1 MNRQSPPHLVATP
14 LAAPGT
20 KTPAAHPPIWHYGP
34 NIPVVGSTGLGLFGF
49 FVGLLLLLPGYGLVM
64 LVILG
69 LEAMQGVPPS
79 HGTSFTES
87 WLILPLLGTAV
98 LMGVM
103 LAWASSAPRVQA
115 FTFDEN
121 QQLLT
126 LTVTHRVRKPIEVR
140 VPFSDIIYI
149 CPYVVAM
156 FDRHGHFSVVC
167 QGPKR
172 NVSEYRLAEGSSLEE
187 MEFHAAW
194 LRGMIGERMHEL
206 LNLDK

>member
-14 LAAPGT
+14 LAAPGSE
-20 KTPAAHPPIWHYGP
+20 TPAAHPPIWHYGP

-149 CPYVVAM
+149 CPTWSPCLIAMAISASYARDRRAMCPNIDWLKVVLWKKWSFM
-156 FDRHGHFSVVC
+156 QPGC
-167 QGPKR
+167 G
-172 NVSEYRLAEGSSLEE
+172 G
-187 MEFHAAW
+187 
-194 LRGMIGERMHEL
+194 
-206 LNLDK
+206 